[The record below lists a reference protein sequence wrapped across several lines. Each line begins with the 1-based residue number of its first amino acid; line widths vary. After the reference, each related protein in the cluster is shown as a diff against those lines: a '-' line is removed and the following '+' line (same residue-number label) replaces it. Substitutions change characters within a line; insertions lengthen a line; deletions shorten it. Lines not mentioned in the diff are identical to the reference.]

1 VWGGRGD
8 NICIFIV
15 MFSIELK
22 ALDHLIISC
31 SPDYGLHLCQWMYL
45 IMSWLIFDS
54 TSVCWYCEIL
64 FNVVMQIIVS
74 YMKECT
80 KLFAIPVD
88 TTPSQKLN
96 WTRVKCIILNVW
108 LLPAQFIWY
117 FWSDQ
122 NIERVTLI
130 FSCKYVSL
138 FRSSGMT
145 SAQHSCWR

>member
-1 VWGGRGD
+1 MCGGGD

-31 SPDYGLHLCQWMYL
+31 SPDYGLHCQWMYL

-80 KLFAIPVD
+80 KLFVALFFV
-88 TTPSQKLN
+88 TTRSYTSWHHPLPKTKLN
-96 WTRVKCIILNVW
+96 PCKMYYFERLTAASTIHLVFLKWSEYWTCYLN
-108 LLPAQFIWY
+108 F
-117 FWSDQ
+117 
-122 NIERVTLI
+122 
-130 FSCKYVSL
+130 
-138 FRSSGMT
+138 
-145 SAQHSCWR
+145 